1 MSQKAAS
8 SPLAPDS
15 SSSSHS
21 VPTEELKSLIQDS
34 HVALERIKVDN
45 NGNVAKSS
53 QIVHI
58 DSDDDFVNDEE
69 VRNTNYFLIF
79 CSRHWNQRYH
89 MVSTC
94 TVVQPCMCSLTN
106 GRIDWEHLTLICS
119 SSILFGP
126 APSKRGPL
134 DGTPWTGRLMCWT
147 PSAVRSPLPQRR

>member
-34 HVALERIKVDN
+34 HVAFERIKVDN

-69 VRNTNYFLIF
+69 LLDPLRTRAIEEGAFRWYSMDRAINVLDSF
-79 CSRHWNQRYH
+79 SREIAPP
-89 MVSTC
+89 TKKK
-94 TVVQPCMCSLTN
+94 
-106 GRIDWEHLTLICS
+106 IDNILKRKWMTLS
-119 SSILFGP
+119 R
-126 APSKRGPL
+126 A
-134 DGTPWTGRLMCWT
+134 
-147 PSAVRSPLPQRR
+147 QRRHYEEIAAYEFNAKSKSSK